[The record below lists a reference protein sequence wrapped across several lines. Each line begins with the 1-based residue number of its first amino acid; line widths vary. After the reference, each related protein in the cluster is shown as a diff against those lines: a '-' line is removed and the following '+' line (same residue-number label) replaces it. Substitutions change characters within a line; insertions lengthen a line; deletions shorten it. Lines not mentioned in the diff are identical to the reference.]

1 VSEPAAPGPRL
12 VYDADAP
19 ERSIGTATA
28 GSAQQPRRKPWL
40 ALLLVAAALLA
51 GFQWHRANGLA
62 QQVGA
67 LTAELATARG
77 EIAARSRHLDA
88 IRGAVEDVRER
99 MAGLASLAAE
109 EPTAA
114 SVPPSDAAPA
124 H

>member
-1 VSEPAAPGPRL
+1 VSGPAAPGPRL

-19 ERSIGTATA
+19 ERSVAPA
-28 GSAQQPRRKPWL
+28 GPAKEPRRRIWL
-40 ALLLVAAALLA
+40 ALLLVATALLA
-51 GFQWHRANGLA
+51 GFQWQRANGLA
-62 QQVGA
+62 EQVEA

-99 MAGLASLAAE
+99 VTGLASLAAE
-109 EPTAA
+109 EPIAA

-124 H
+124 R